1 MTRAIFHFVILSLS
15 LTATNI
21 FAQQIKS
28 QKPPLELT
36 VRIVSQDYCT
46 VNENSSALELK
57 QKLRYHNAR
66 KQKLILYN
74 GHDLFYQ
81 SKILTAP
88 GNLAGPYGV
97 WLVNSRYFDEEP
109 EAIDQASPG
118 RVFLTLAP
126 GKNYEREIVIGAG
139 VVDEHV
145 ERGDSSIRAGDHT
158 LQLIV
163 STWYKAPALA
173 FKLRQQWQSKGFLW
187 ASPLV
192 STPVHFVAQ
201 RPGLASPCRSGN

>member
-1 MTRAIFHFVILSLS
+1 MMRLLLL
-15 LTATNI
+15 LTLLLWPAALG
-21 FAQQIKS
+21 AQPKS
-28 QKPPLELT
+28 AKPPLELT
-36 VRIVSQDYCT
+36 VKIISESYCT
-46 VNENSSALELK
+46 VNENSSSLELK
-57 QKLRYHNAR
+57 LKLRYHNTG

-81 SKILTAP
+81 SKILSAP
-88 GNLAGPYGV
+88 GNSAGPYGV

-109 EAIDQASPG
+109 EAIEQASPG
-118 RVFLTLAP
+118 SVFLTLAP
-126 GKNYEREIVIGAG
+126 GKTHEREIVIGTG

-163 STWYKAPALA
+163 STWYKAPSLA
-173 FKLRQQWQSKGFLW
+173 VKLRQQWQSKGFLW

-192 STPVHFVAQ
+192 STTVHFIAQ
-201 RPGLASPCRSGN
+201 RPSLASPCKSGN